1 MKEFDL
7 LRYVKRFRV
16 LILLFVLLGT
26 CGTAVYT
33 NQRQQYIATMMVACS
48 GEDVS
53 VSTAEMSSPV
63 VLAQAGTLLGNEAGL
78 QNLRTHIRV
87 TPMEAQAITTDDKT
101 VYQVRLWVDGAYG
114 AEDACNALDAI
125 VQAYCMQMDFVQ
137 EVPPTPSD
145 GLLDSDDEYV
155 QIVSIL
161 RQDVED
167 MLAYLHA
174 MDVQYPQ
181 FRSTQTGYCYADLYD
196 VYQQLAQ
203 ITLPQVYTQVLSGPV
218 TRFGNATAGMLE
230 SQIKAIERQQ
240 EVNTQRRE
248 KLAALLELYAQKAEI
263 ISEAKQ
269 EDVTTYEALLEELL
283 ALDMRM
289 GMQSLEKTELQALQ
303 NVFLTA
309 EATDATAN
317 VSIETS
323 ILQLETTLQENA
335 ELVRRCTE
343 DLHQVVSAEKIQIVS
358 SVLVA
363 STVNVP
369 MYVVMALVLS
379 LILGIAGAVL
389 LGRGMEIAAYNRNID
404 KKTNLPNAK
413 WLDAYITVHAKTCLP
428 ENFTCFV
435 ISLDNW
441 MELTH
446 QLGTVVADGVLR
458 DFSDLVRLMGD
469 EKDVVV
475 YNGMGQYTVF
485 FEACSACRAEAMA
498 KVLRAQGAQ
507 YNRLNPES
515 PMHFRMAHVT
525 SGAETT
531 YDLRALM
538 RLAQSRLQ
546 EDADSIC

>member
-48 GEDVS
+48 DEDVT
-53 VSTAEMSSPV
+53 VSTAEMSSAV
-63 VLAQAGTLLGNEAGL
+63 VLAQAGTLLENEAGL

-87 TPMEAQAITTDDKT
+87 TPMEAQALTTDDKA

-137 EVPPTPSD
+137 EVPPIPSD
-145 GLLDSDDEYV
+145 GLLESDDEYV

-161 RQDVED
+161 HQDVED
-167 MLAYLHA
+167 MLTYLHA

-181 FRSTQTGYCYADLYD
+181 FRSMQTGYCYADLYD

-203 ITLPQVYTQVLSGPV
+203 ITLPQVYAQVLSGPV
-218 TRFGNATAGMLE
+218 TRFGNATAGMFE

-248 KLAALLELYAQKAEI
+248 KLAELLELYAQKAGI
-263 ISEAKQ
+263 ISEEKQ
-269 EDVTTYEALLEELL
+269 EDVMTYETLLEELL
-283 ALDMRM
+283 AVDMRM

-309 EATDATAN
+309 EVTDTTAN
-317 VSIETS
+317 ASIEMS
-323 ILQLETTLQENA
+323 IRQLETALQENA
-335 ELVRRCTE
+335 EMVRRCTE
-343 DLHQVVSAEKIQIVS
+343 DLYQVVSAEKIQIVS
-358 SVLVA
+358 SVRVA

-379 LILGIAGAVL
+379 LILGVVGAVL

-413 WLDAYITVHAKTCLP
+413 WLDAYITAHAKTCLP
-428 ENFTCFV
+428 ENFTCFA

-441 MELTH
+441 MKLTH

-458 DFSDLVRLMGD
+458 DFSDLVRLMAD

-485 FEACSACRAEAMA
+485 FEACSVCRAEAMA

-515 PMHFRMAHVT
+515 PMHFRMTHVT
-525 SGAETT
+525 SGAETA
-531 YDLRALM
+531 YDLYALM
-538 RLAQSRLQ
+538 RLAQSHLQ